1 MAKISNIKK
10 IDLYRLAEV
19 GRTIPKQLHGCTG
32 ADFNKPHV
40 LLEVNGRFT
49 VNQIKKAVE
58 AEGFDFNRGIDLQ
71 IMQRNNWSRQRYN
84 LATVNLN
91 YVNIDYRPAWTP
103 HDNGEAYLDNYW
115 RKSDFDEQR
124 KNENGHAL
132 IFAQYIADLTP
143 EKPKTGYYNK
153 PENGTRYKVKKV
165 NYKRCN
171 GREYI
176 TEIEAQAMAGTGK
189 NYRFNVPFTPAA
201 DPVGVEAYF
210 DKNGYYIYNKRDELQ
225 TAAQK
230 LRAERQKA
238 AYKQTN
244 NAAQLQALAAKI
256 DNLKQSLAAAVL
268 QIKTAAD
275 AAAVADCMKYY
286 NGFEGVVKDFE
297 ELQKKDAAKE
307 YRNQK
312 IFTDE
317 AHYIDMKIFK
327 IFENLIMNN
336 LLEEV

>member
-1 MAKISNIKK
+1 MAKIANIKK

-103 HDNGEAYLDNYW
+103 HNDGEAYLDNYW
-115 RKSDFDEQR
+115 RKGDFDEDR

-143 EKPKTGYYNK
+143 KKPKKGYYSQ

-165 NYKRCN
+165 NYTRCN

-176 TEIEAQAMAGTGK
+176 KEIEAQAMAGTGK
-189 NYRFNVPFTPAA
+189 NYRFNVPFRPAA

-210 DKNGYYIYNKRDELQ
+210 DKSGYYIYNKRDELQ
-225 TAAQK
+225 AAAQK

-238 AYKQTN
+238 EYNKTHNEAELQQLAQKVDDLKNTMG
-244 NAAQLQALAAKI
+244 NALLKAKTAEDVAKI
-256 DNLKQSLAAAVL
+256 ADN
-268 QIKTAAD
+268 
-275 AAAVADCMKYY
+275 MRYY
-286 NGFEGVVKDFE
+286 NGLEGVMRDYEKI
-297 ELQKKDAAKE
+297 QNMDAAKTFRSIE
-307 YRNQK
+307 DFNKACENVKKQ
-312 IFTDE
+312 IN
-317 AHYIDMKIFK
+317 YIYEKLTAAQWK
-327 IFENLIMNN
+327 K
-336 LLEEV
+336 